1 MTEKNTSPLE
11 KEKLL
16 QPVREDLSSLYSNTL
31 QGKPIHSLI
40 SSSTSPQN
48 IQLDAITR
56 AGTIESDGVI
66 ITIDETAI
74 QDISSQ
80 TFKALIIFLTKAT
93 AQLPRGNAIT
103 AEAIQRGRI
112 VRISLQEYMEDC
124 GVKDIKNAREQLND
138 AIRALYY
145 VSLEWD
151 ETGYEKP
158 EGKSRAVK
166 VTKHHR
172 MRITD
177 HTITPSEKNPV
188 KRGVAEV
195 RLSFDMAEYLS
206 NSYIM
211 PYHRNL
217 LRINTKLHP
226 YSIPLGWKLCALHNM
241 NYGKEKRANETTVQ
255 TLLRAAK
262 GIPRYETIA
271 DTGQIYNRI
280 IKPFDRDLYA
290 LVEAEVLSCYW
301 YYDDMGIRI
310 DRKQIG
316 GLSYTDFSQLNL
328 HYELSGYP
336 DQTPRLEERSKKISA
351 AIGRAKARKKKKEQE
366 ESGEE

>member
-1 MTEKNTSPLE
+1 MTEEELRRTPPPPE
-11 KEKLL
+11 
-16 QPVREDLSSLYSNTL
+16 PVKEDLSGLYSNTL

-80 TFKALIIFLTKAT
+80 AFKPLVILLTQAT
-93 AQLPRGNAIT
+93 SQLPRGNAIT

-112 VRISLQEYMEDC
+112 VRLSLQEYMEEC
-124 GVKDIKNAREQLND
+124 GVKDIKNARKQLND
-138 AIRALYY
+138 SIRALYSI
-145 VSLEWD
+145 SLEWD
-151 ETGYEKP
+151 ETGYERP

-177 HTITPSEKNPV
+177 HTITPSEKNPIR
-188 KRGVAEV
+188 RGVAEV

-217 LRINTKLHP
+217 LRINTNNHP
-226 YSIPLGWKLCALHNM
+226 HSFSLGWKLCALHNM
-241 NYGKEKRANETTVQ
+241 NFGRENRANETTVQ

-262 GIPRYETIA
+262 GIPRYERIA
-271 DTGQIYNRI
+271 HRGNIYDLI
-280 IKPFDRDLYA
+280 IKPFDRDMRA

-301 YYDDMGIRI
+301 YYDDMGNRI
-310 DRKQIG
+310 EGNQLG
-316 GLSYTDFSQLNL
+316 GLSYTEFSQLNL

-336 DQTPRLEERSKKISA
+336 DQTPRLEERSKRIAA
-351 AIGRAKARKKKKEQE
+351 AIGRAKARKEKREQE
-366 ESGEE
+366 QESGAV